1 MGKVR
6 KIALSAEQKEFQK
19 IKRFVLKRAPGAHTM
34 QRPDGSYVVVDGMG
48 RAVQNPELF
57 LPKAGTVRKAWEQAK
72 YSLWFSNMIAKSNAA
87 FNEEKM
93 FKQIRKER
101 GDD

>member
-19 IKRFVLKRAPGAHTM
+19 IKRFVLKRAPGAHTI
-34 QRPDGSYVVVDGMG
+34 QRPDGSYVVVDGDG

-57 LPKAGTVRKAWEQAK
+57 LPKAGTVRKAWDQAK